1 MTQKENKTKLSVDLN
16 KNNISELNINNNN
29 YYVKDSIEIN
39 EIENY
44 NRQKY
49 IIAIFN
55 KKFEAFQA
63 LEKLLEN
70 DKKNKYKN
78 KKYKKSTKK
87 VKNKRKKSK
96 NAKDSNLLNRVIS
109 VPKLDFTKIFKKYN
123 RKKLQTKEIS
133 KINPKFKKIN
143 FDDYAI

>member
-1 MTQKENKTKLSVDLN
+1 MTQQENKTKLSLDLK
-16 KNNISELNINNNN
+16 KNIISELNINNNN
-29 YYVKDSIEIN
+29 YYNKDSIEIK

-44 NRQKY
+44 NSQKY

-63 LEKLLEN
+63 LENLLEN

-96 NAKDSNLLNRVIS
+96 NAKGTNLLNRVIS

-123 RKKLQTKEIS
+123 RKKLHSKEIS
-133 KINPKFKKIN
+133 IINPKFKKIN